1 MCSLLLVRGHESK
14 SGAFLDRDGV
24 INVDRGY
31 PHCVEDLVFSPTAIE
46 GIMALNN
53 AGYRVFVIS
62 NQSGCNRL
70 CAAGHRILSALSMA
84 AGLAGRG
91 VDAVRAGIDDP
102 TLPLPPSFNRFQD
115 AQDAPQGRTR
125 TNNRAR
131 RCPRHSGTGWRL
143 TWRGK
148 AELAL
153 PLWIVGGANSG
164 LCDLKEIV
172 VSLDGE
178 AARPRGRQ
186 AVCLRRKF
194 L

>member
-1 MCSLLLVRGHESK
+1 
-14 SGAFLDRDGV
+14 
-24 INVDRGY
+24 
-31 PHCVEDLVFSPTAIE
+31 
-46 GIMALNN
+46 
-53 AGYRVFVIS
+53 
-62 NQSGCNRL
+62 
-70 CAAGHRILSALSMA
+70 MA
-84 AGLAGRG
+84 AGLAGSG

-125 TNNRAR
+125 TTNRAR

-172 VSLDGE
+172 VSPDGE
-178 AARPRGRQ
+178 AARSSRTSGGLLPAQIFVEGGLEIHV
-186 AVCLRRKF
+186 ASERRRIAER
-194 L
+194 